1 MDWVERMN
9 LALDI
14 LEQNPS
20 DPPDATAISRCMA
33 CPYAVFLRMFMPLT
47 GVTLSEYVRRRRL
60 SRAAADLQCGDLRVL
75 DVALRYGYDSAD
87 AFTAAFK
94 RMHGLTPQEA
104 RNPGAKLAFYPR
116 MTFTMTLQGVQPMR
130 YRQEKRDAFTV
141 MGVRQ
146 TTPFGGGTWR
156 TVKEDGSADRL
167 AALCGHPCDLGLC
180 FGFDAQGNND
190 YLCGVE
196 WTGAVESGFT
206 LYTYPPLHWLVF
218 TAEGALTNNP
228 LLLVW
233 QRIYGEFMPTSR
245 YQQLDFPTIEHYVLW
260 DQQADVCHVEIHIP
274 ITAPT
279 EPLSTESV

>member
-1 MDWVERMN
+1 MQRSRIVHCGHVATPVNMYASDGAWYGFVWYTVRKKGCGCVMDWVERMN

-60 SRAAADLQCGDLRVL
+60 SRAAADLQCSDLRVL

-130 YRQEKRDAFTV
+130 YR
-141 MGVRQ
+141 
-146 TTPFGGGTWR
+146 
-156 TVKEDGSADRL
+156 
-167 AALCGHPCDLGLC
+167 
-180 FGFDAQGNND
+180 
-190 YLCGVE
+190 
-196 WTGAVESGFT
+196 
-206 LYTYPPLHWLVF
+206 
-218 TAEGALTNNP
+218 
-228 LLLVW
+228 
-233 QRIYGEFMPTSR
+233 
-245 YQQLDFPTIEHYVLW
+245 
-260 DQQADVCHVEIHIP
+260 
-274 ITAPT
+274 
-279 EPLSTESV
+279 